1 MTTPTKQ
8 GSVLL
13 YVIMIFGFITGY
25 LYSMQSD
32 PVAAVPVLDNRF
44 QLTSLKNLEGA
55 RIDESVFSNDQYK
68 ALRIFGSLPVQAGG
82 GGKDNPFQ

>member
-1 MTTPTKQ
+1 M
-8 GSVLL
+8 LL
-13 YVIMIFGFITGY
+13 YVIMAFGFIMGY
-25 LYSMQSD
+25 VYNMQAD

-55 RIDESVFSNDQYK
+55 RIDESVFSSEQYQ